1 MVVKVAIGAGHGGF
15 GVTPGKR
22 TPDGEYEWDFNNK
35 VVLAA
40 IKYLKQYQGV
50 EIMRLDDPSGKT
62 DVPLSTRTN
71 KANTWGADIYVSC
84 HHNANTGVWGDWT
97 GTETFYYVGSAK
109 GKKLAQLI
117 HAKVLKAYGL
127 RDRGIKR
134 GNHLYVIKNTKM
146 PAVLIE
152 GGFMDSTI
160 DIKKLRDDKVLDAAG
175 KAIAEGVAE
184 YFGLKKKMGGQ
195 SKPSKPSKSST
206 KSSKGSSTKWTGQI
220 LRKGDSG
227 PIVRSMQNMLISK
240 GFSLPKFGADGH
252 FGDETERAVRTAQR
266 ATGIPVDGIAGP
278 QTYRA
283 LRNYSGSSFRFRH
296 WNGSVIRNGERGKH
310 VKELQDRLLALGY
323 KLPKY
328 GADGVMGSETA
339 SAVRKL
345 QRDAGIKVDGIPG
358 PETKKALEGRG

>member
-1 MVVKVAIGAGHGGF
+1 MAKVAIDAGHGIN
-15 GVTPGKR
+15 TPGKR
-22 TPDGEYEWDFNNK
+22 SPSDEREWSFNNK

-40 IKYLKQYQGV
+40 IKYLKRYQGISILRV
-50 EIMRLDDPSGKT
+50 DDPSGKT
-62 DVPLSTRTN
+62 DVPLKTRTS
-71 KANTWGADIYVSC
+71 KANSWGADIYVSC
-84 HHNANTGVWGDWT
+84 HHNANKGVWGDWT
-97 GTETFYYVGSAK
+97 GTETYYYVGSAK

-117 HAKVLKAYGL
+117 HSKVLKAYGL

-146 PAVLIE
+146 PAVLVE
-152 GGFMDSTI
+152 GGFMDSRI
-160 DIKKLRDDKVLDAAG
+160 DIKKLRDKKVLDAAG
-175 KAIAEGVAE
+175 KAIAEGISE
-184 YFGLKKKMGGQ
+184 YFGLKKKTSSQ
-195 SKPSKPSKSST
+195 SKPPAKPDKPAT
-206 KSSKGSSTKWTGQI
+206 KQRKANGTKWTGQI

-227 PIVRSMQNMLISK
+227 PLVKSLQELLISK
-240 GFSLPKFGADGH
+240 GFPLPRFGADGQ
-252 FGDETERAVRTAQR
+252 FGSETENAVRAAQR
-266 ATGIPVDGIAGP
+266 ATGIPVDGVPGP
-278 QTYRA
+278 QTYKA
-283 LRNYSGSSFRFRH
+283 LINYDGFRFRH
-296 WNGSVIRNGERGKH
+296 WNGSIIRNGERGKH

>member
-1 MVVKVAIGAGHGGF
+1 MVAKIAIDAGHGMN
-15 GVTPGKR
+15 TPGKR
-22 TPDGEYEWDFNNK
+22 SPSDEREWSFNNK
-35 VVLAA
+35 VVQAA
-40 IKYLKQYQGV
+40 TNYLKHYEDV
-50 EIMRLDDPSGKT
+50 SILRLDDSTGKT
-62 DVPLSTRTN
+62 DIPLKTRTD
-71 KANTWGADIYVSC
+71 KANQWGADILISC
-84 HHNANTGVWGDWT
+84 HHNANTGKWGSWT
-97 GTETFYYVGSAK
+97 GTETYHYPSSSNSK
-109 GKKLAQLI
+109 RLAQAI
-117 HAKVLKAYGL
+117 HPRIVKAYGL
-127 RDRGIKR
+127 RDRGIKTANFHMLR
-134 GNHLYVIKNTKM
+134 ESRM

-220 LRKGDSG
+220 LRKSDSG

-252 FGDETERAVRTAQR
+252 FGDETERAVRAAQR

-328 GADGVMGSETA
+328 GADGVMGSETEN
-339 SAVRKL
+339 AVRQF
-345 QRDAGIKVDGIPG
+345 QRDSGIGVDGIPG
-358 PETKKALEGRG
+358 PQTKRALERR

>member
-1 MVVKVAIGAGHGGF
+1 MVAKVAIGAGHGGF

-146 PAVLIE
+146 PAVLVE
-152 GGFMDSTI
+152 GGFMDSRV
-160 DIKKLRDDKVLDAAG
+160 DINKLRDDGVLDAAG
-175 KAIAEGVAE
+175 KAIAEGVAK
-184 YFGLKKKMGGQ
+184 YFGLKKTGGQ
-195 SKPSKPSKSST
+195 SKPPKTSKPATKPSKA
-206 KSSKGSSTKWTGQI
+206 SSTKWTGQI

-227 PIVRSMQNMLISK
+227 SLVKSLQELLISK
-240 GFSLPKFGADGH
+240 GFPLPKYGADGQ
-252 FGDETERAVRTAQR
+252 FGDETENAVRAAQR
-266 ATGIPVDGIAGP
+266 ATGIPVDGIPGP
-278 QTYRA
+278 QTYKA
-283 LRNYSGSSFRFRH
+283 LKNYDGFRFHH
-296 WNGSVIRNGERGKH
+296 WNGSIIRNGEKGKH
-310 VKELQDRLLALGY
+310 VTELQERLLSLGY
-323 KLPKY
+323 KLPRY
-328 GADGVMGSETA
+328 GADGVMGKETA
-339 SAVRKL
+339 NAVR
-345 QRDAGIKVDGIPG
+345 QFQSDAGIGVDGVPG
-358 PETKKALEGRG
+358 PQTKRALERRG